1 MFFLKKKKKNQ
12 QQYEE
17 NISNKW
23 THNLNRNSLN
33 FQLEKM
39 KENKKIKWTIC
50 RWKLQTRAISN

>member
-1 MFFLKKKKKNQ
+1 MFFFLKKKKTQ

-39 KENKKIKWTIC
+39 K
-50 RWKLQTRAISN
+50 

>member
-1 MFFLKKKKKNQ
+1 MEDSQPKFKSPPANVFFLKKKKTQ

-39 KENKKIKWTIC
+39 K
-50 RWKLQTRAISN
+50 